1 MKTIGKYNSTDK
13 TLIIREDS
21 KGNYIGE
28 LYLRGNTKQGE
39 WISRAKFEGKD
50 ATTYRVMEYF
60 NFKEATVRIKRI
72 LDWTIPY
79 FGNRHIIPY
88 GKLLVTDGTEE
99 KVCKTKGDLE
109 YDNSDYQY
117 ITFQRKRYRVVNKG
131 HLHSPA
137 LTLVPV
143 NC

>member
-1 MKTIGKYNSTDK
+1 MTN
-13 TLIIREDS
+13 E
-21 KGNYIGE
+21 N
-28 LYLRGNTKQGE
+28 
-39 WISRAKFEGKD
+39 
-50 ATTYRVMEYF
+50 
-60 NFKEATVRIKRI
+60 TVRIKAI
-72 LDWTIPY
+72 LSWTIPY

-88 GKLLVTDGTEE
+88 GTLLVTDGKTV
-99 KVCKTKGDLE
+99 KACKTRGDLE

-137 LTLVPV
+137 LTLIHV